1 MVNTAELHDN
11 ETKGNVISNSSKR
24 VVWQKV
30 GFSEIILV
38 LVHF

>member
-11 ETKGNVISNSSKR
+11 ETKGNVISNKSIR

-30 GFSEIILV
+30 GGIRKAFWC
-38 LVHF
+38 

>member
-11 ETKGNVISNSSKR
+11 ETKGNVISNNSIR

-30 GFSEIILV
+30 GGIRKAFWC
-38 LVHF
+38 

>member
-1 MVNTAELHDN
+1 VVNTSELHDN
-11 ETKGNVISNSSKR
+11 GTEGNVISNSSKR

-30 GFSEIILV
+30 GYSESILV